1 MLELTPLGT
10 SNVLIT
16 PKPSAAF
23 NYPNQEQQTEES
35 NKKKKVKIHQQKLN
49 VEKKSQ
55 CEKKNWN
62 ISLSCSQVSK
72 GQQQINVI
80 FISSA
85 GFSPFPRKRGFLEGM
100 GSFPS
105 GIWEGFSPG

>member
-35 NKKKKVKIHQQKLN
+35 NKKKLKYISKSSMWRRNPSVK
-49 VEKKSQ
+49 
-55 CEKKNWN
+55 KKNWN
-62 ISLSCSQVSK
+62 ISLSCSKVSK

-100 GSFPS
+100 GSFP
-105 GIWEGFSPG
+105 